1 VSLSLSAG
9 DQLEFDC
16 DCPLGR
22 DGVFCKHSVA
32 ACLAWRAEAKDGKA
46 VCRIGRRE
54 LGAYLG
60 AQTHDALVELLLD
73 AADSD
78 GRLRDR
84 LFMAAASGG
93 PRAERLATFRASVDA
108 AVSTRG
114 FVSWDEMWDYSSGI
128 DESIDGLERLLGD
141 GHADDVVEL
150 AEYALAAVE
159 AAMQEVDDS
168 SGYMGGIL
176 DRLQEMHLKAFRR
189 AKPDQRAL
197 AERLFAWELN
207 GDWDTFT
214 GAFGTYSR
222 VLGKVGRKRY
232 RELAEEEWSMVPA
245 REPGT
250 ERGSSTRSCA
260 ITRIMEALVRDVDE
274 LVAVMSRDLASGHQ
288 FLRIAAAMRA
298 LAIAVCLALAHAC
311 RGELGATT
319 DGDCQRPEDSSRVRT
334 AGRLLGLA
342 VRDACRLVRSGD
354 SRLAGAIAYWGFDA
368 GVLWAMLQ
376 AFGSPPVLPVLALA
390 YLVGQVANTLPI
402 PGSVSGG
409 IAGVL
414 IAFGVPA
421 ELALPSVLA
430 YRTVAVWLPTP
441 VAIAAIPGVRATIAG
456 WEREDTKA
464 PVLRRLC
471 CFRG

>member
-1 VSLSLSAG
+1 L
-9 DQLEFDC
+9 
-16 DCPLGR
+16 
-22 DGVFCKHSVA
+22 CKHSVA

-84 LFMAAASGG
+84 LFMAAASCG

-176 DRLQEMHLKAFRR
+176 DRLQEMHLKACRR

-207 GDWDTFT
+207 GDWDTGWR
-214 GAFGTYSR
+214 GAGTSVCPDSTPTR
-222 VLGKVGRKRY
+222 
-232 RELAEEEWSMVPA
+232 SS
-245 REPGT
+245 
-250 ERGSSTRSCA
+250 SSTPSQP
-260 ITRIMEALVRDVDE
+260 
-274 LVAVMSRDLASGHQ
+274 ASGTS
-288 FLRIAAAMRA
+288 ADRA
-298 LAIAVCLALAHAC
+298 
-311 RGELGATT
+311 R
-319 DGDCQRPEDSSRVRT
+319 
-334 AGRLLGLA
+334 
-342 VRDACRLVRSGD
+342 
-354 SRLAGAIAYWGFDA
+354 
-368 GVLWAMLQ
+368 
-376 AFGSPPVLPVLALA
+376 
-390 YLVGQVANTLPI
+390 
-402 PGSVSGG
+402 
-409 IAGVL
+409 
-414 IAFGVPA
+414 
-421 ELALPSVLA
+421 
-430 YRTVAVWLPTP
+430 
-441 VAIAAIPGVRATIAG
+441 
-456 WEREDTKA
+456 
-464 PVLRRLC
+464 
-471 CFRG
+471 